1 MGLFDIFRKRDQG
14 GHGDL
19 AGPPAQPDLFASPA
33 PEPAPIAPE
42 PAPPAP
48 YSPSPVVAPEPSPSA
63 PNAPGATAADFSPL
77 IEAAGIISGNDP
89 RVIEDITLLVENEE
103 GFAAAYPSWYEEM
116 DIGFGDLDPRERYM
130 NLFAYWMVG
139 YDTDFTYGA
148 YIDWKEAPEDIL
160 WQLRRAVKKLG
171 YPLDVDA
178 VVFSGEES
186 TQEGLAMIDA
196 YLDERGYALV
206 HLDTESDCYHL
217 FIVPRSDVPRLFA
230 LGRAVNVDFMMP
242 W

>member
-14 GHGDL
+14 DHGDL
-19 AGPPAQPDLFASPA
+19 AGPSAQPDLFPN
-33 PEPAPIAPE
+33 PIS
-42 PAPPAP
+42 PPAP
-48 YSPSPVVAPEPSPSA
+48 VPASNAPYQPSPMLKPEASPR
-63 PNAPGATAADFSPL
+63 APGATVTDFSPL
-77 IEAAGIISGNDP
+77 IEAAAIISGNDP

-103 GFAAAYPSWYEEM
+103 GFAATYPRWYEEM
-116 DIGFGDLDPRERYM
+116 DIGFGDLDPRERYL

-148 YIDWKEAPEDIL
+148 YIDWKEAPENIL
-160 WQLRRAVKKLG
+160 WQLCRAVKKLR
-171 YPLDVDA
+171 YPLDLDVTA
-178 VVFSGEES
+178 FSGDETTEES
-186 TQEGLAMIDA
+186 LAMIDA
-196 YLDERGYALV
+196 YLDECGYALV

-217 FIVPRSDVPRLFA
+217 FIVPRSDVPRLFG

>member
-14 GHGDL
+14 SQGDL
-19 AGPPAQPDLFASPA
+19 AGPPAQPDLFA
-33 PEPAPIAPE
+33 
-42 PAPPAP
+42 PPAP
-48 YSPSPVVAPEPSPSA
+48 APAPSPSPMLDPGHSPSV
-63 PNAPGATAADFSPL
+63 PGATATDFSPL
-77 IEAAGIISGNDP
+77 IEAAAIISGNDP
-89 RVIEDITLLVENEE
+89 RVIEDITLLVNNEE
-103 GFAAAYPSWYEEM
+103 GFAATYPRWYEEM
-116 DIGFGDLDPRERYM
+116 DIGFGDLAPRERYL

-139 YDTDFTYGA
+139 YDTDVTYGA
-148 YIDWKEAPEDIL
+148 YIDWKEAPEDFL

-186 TQEGLAMIDA
+186 TQESLAMIDA

-217 FIVPRSDVPRLFA
+217 FIVPRSDVPRLFG